1 MGKPNF
7 GFETCY
13 RFGVVELYIMAYIC
27 HAFQRDFFL
36 YSMINFNGAIVS
48 EDTNILVQNRG
59 FLYGDAV
66 FETVKIVNGKI
77 LFFEDHYFR
86 LMSSM
91 RVIRM
96 EIPMD
101 FTMEYLEEQI
111 LTLVKNNS
119 IESSSRARITVC
131 RNDGGYYLP
140 QNNSVSFLIQAVPLE
155 TKEYLLNE
163 GQYEVDLYKDF
174 YITKQL
180 LSSIKSTN
188 RLINVTGSIY
198 ANENGLDNCILLND
212 SKNVVEALQGNIFMV
227 NGNRLSTPPVSEGC
241 LNGVM
246 RKQIL
251 ELAKKING
259 IEVVEEII
267 SPFDLQKADE
277 LFVTNVIKGLQS
289 ITKYRKKEFS
299 NEVSRTLIVK
309 LNESLGLV

>member
-1 MGKPNF
+1 
-7 GFETCY
+7 
-13 RFGVVELYIMAYIC
+13 
-27 HAFQRDFFL
+27 
-36 YSMINFNGAIVS
+36 MINFNGAIVS

-77 LFFEDHYFR
+77 LFLEDHYFR

-91 RVIRM
+91 RVVRM
-96 EIPMD
+96 EIPMN

-111 LTLVKNNS
+111 LALVKNNN
-119 IESSSRARITVC
+119 IASSSRARITVY
-131 RNDGGYYLP
+131 RNNGGYYLP
-140 QNNSVSFLIQAVPLE
+140 QNNTVSFLIQASTLE
-155 TKEYLLNE
+155 NKTYFLSE
-163 GQYEVDLYKDF
+163 GEYEVDLYKDF
-174 YITKQL
+174 YVTKQL
-180 LSSIKSTN
+180 LSSIKTTN

-212 SKNVVEALQGNIFMV
+212 TKNVVEVLQGNIFMLK
-227 NGNRLSTPPVSEGC
+227 GNKLITPPVSEGC

-277 LFVTNVIKGLQS
+277 LFVTNVIKGVQP

-299 NEVSRTLIVK
+299 IEVSKTLVAK
-309 LNESLGLV
+309 LNEYLSLV